1 MTCHGWLSWLPRTLF
16 LWLLVSVGFLTT
28 RVAQAASSPLGK
40 ALAMARP
47 GVTYVQTIYEG
58 SVRYHDRTYGPYQVG
73 IHGSGVSVTP
83 DGYIVT
89 LAAVVDLPP
98 VDVARLVIGAFEDDA
113 RQATQRRLGRSL
125 TADDREQIAR
135 VARTDVTMGSVR
147 RRVRVRVGSAI
158 VAADNEV
165 AEAQVVRERTE
176 AAPDLAL
183 LKIEHGSVPTV
194 PLNRR
199 SEATTDGGVVC
210 LGFPGGGMVATR
222 SGAAQPLETT
232 LVTSGTTGA
241 PGLSM
246 ALDVAV
252 SPGFQAGPCFS
263 GDGTMVGLL
272 GQPRAGTIK
281 ASSTARLILMKPLD
295 QLLASVSVHA
305 EGGQGDTV
313 FQSGLERYWSRHYTG
328 ALERFAETQRLLP
341 SLEDAAAY
349 SQLARK
355 EVQAGHDLDA
365 GAVARIRSQ
374 APVLVL
380 LAPLVVGGSLLAF
393 WYGRSVARSRV
404 TTGKKPVLFSEQF
417 SLAILTG
424 PQRGEVME
432 VWSTPAVVGRGAE
445 CNIRIE
451 DPSVS
456 RQHAEIHLSER
467 SARVKDLGSANGTF
481 VNGRPAGDGARSLHY
496 GDRIQFGDIEAVVTR
511 RRGDSLG

>member
-16 LWLLVSVGFLTT
+16 VWLLVSVGFLTT

-125 TADDREQIAR
+125 TADDREQITR
-135 VARTDVTMGSVR
+135 VVRTDVTMGSVR

-263 GDGTMVGLL
+263 GDGTMIGLL

-281 ASSTARLILMKPLD
+281 ASSTARLILMKTLD
-295 QLLASVSVHA
+295 QLLPVCRCMLRVVKAIPCFRADWNGTGRDTTPVRWSDSRRRNGCCRHWRMQRRIASLPDRRCRRAMTLMRAPSPGFGLRRLFWSCWPHSWWVV
-305 EGGQGDTV
+305 V
-313 FQSGLERYWSRHYTG
+313 CWRSGTG
-328 ALERFAETQRLLP
+328 ARWR
-341 SLEDAAAY
+341 
-349 SQLARK
+349 
-355 EVQAGHDLDA
+355 G
-365 GAVARIRSQ
+365 
-374 APVLVL
+374 
-380 LAPLVVGGSLLAF
+380 VV
-393 WYGRSVARSRV
+393 
-404 TTGKKPVLFSEQF
+404 
-417 SLAILTG
+417 
-424 PQRGEVME
+424 
-432 VWSTPAVVGRGAE
+432 
-445 CNIRIE
+445 
-451 DPSVS
+451 
-456 RQHAEIHLSER
+456 
-467 SARVKDLGSANGTF
+467 
-481 VNGRPAGDGARSLHY
+481 
-496 GDRIQFGDIEAVVTR
+496 
-511 RRGDSLG
+511 